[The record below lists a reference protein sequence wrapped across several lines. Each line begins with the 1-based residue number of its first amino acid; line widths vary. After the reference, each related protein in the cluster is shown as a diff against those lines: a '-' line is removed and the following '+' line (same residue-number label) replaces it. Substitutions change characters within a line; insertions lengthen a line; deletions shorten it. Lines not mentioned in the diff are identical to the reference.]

1 MLLPPICSLAPIRP
15 GLRSDLRAQEL
26 VGEQFLSAAD
36 GKSRGVSLE
45 DAVENGL
52 TPSQEQ
58 ELSLMAA
65 QASDRERE
73 IIRIAQSVN
82 QVAQLFTE
90 LNMLVIE
97 QGTVLDRI
105 DYNIEQSLTKIN
117 KGVVDLED
125 ADKESK
131 KALTLKCIILLA
143 IICFLLLIVFI
154 WKKS

>member
-1 MLLPPICSLAPIRP
+1 MCSLAPIRP

-105 DYNIEQSLTKIN
+105 DYNIEQSLTKIK

-125 ADKESK
+125 AEKESK

>member
-1 MLLPPICSLAPIRP
+1 MCSLACP
-15 GLRSDLRAQEL
+15 RSDLRAQEL

-105 DYNIEQSLTKIN
+105 DYNIEQSLTKIK

-125 ADKESK
+125 AEKESK